1 MKNNLNQKTYSDV
14 LETIAN
20 LSSDEVFTSP
30 KVANQ
35 MLDLLPNEIW
45 KDKNVTFLD
54 PCCKSGVFLR
64 EIAKRL
70 INGLKDEIKDLDQRV
85 EHIFKNQLFG
95 IALTEL
101 TALLSRRS
109 LYCSKDAS
117 GEFSVI
123 KFKNPQGN
131 IMFNN
136 IKHTFSNGKC
146 KDCGAPENQYNRPD
160 ELEQHAYEF
169 IHTTNIN
176 KELSNMKFDVIIGN
190 PPYQL
195 NDGGGGNGSSAKPI
209 YNLFVQ
215 NAKLLNPRYISMI
228 IPSRWMTGGKGL
240 DDFRKD
246 MINDKHICKLYD
258 YINPK
263 DCFADVDIKGGV
275 CYFLWDKEY
284 SGKCHIYTKD
294 SSDTIAQS
302 FRYLREE
309 NDDIFIRDENLLNIK
324 NTVWNKNNNNNDNFA
339 LITSAS
345 KPYGLRADVIKEP
358 NKYNLDRLEDDEFIN
373 SYRLI
378 GLDKKR
384 VEKYIPKNYFKLKK
398 SNAIDKYKIFIS
410 KAYGCGAI
418 GEVPS
423 TPVLGT
429 PVLGTPGDV
438 CTETFLEIG
447 PFDTEIQAQ
456 NCIKYIKTKF
466 FRALVG
472 IMKQTQNTT
481 KETYR
486 YVPIQNFTNN
496 SDINWEKQ
504 IVDIDKQLY
513 QKYRLSND
521 DIEFIETKIT
531 PMS

>member
-1 MKNNLNQKTYSDV
+1 
-14 LETIAN
+14 
-20 LSSDEVFTSP
+20 
-30 KVANQ
+30 
-35 MLDLLPNEIW
+35 
-45 KDKNVTFLD
+45 
-54 PCCKSGVFLR
+54 
-64 EIAKRL
+64 
-70 INGLKDEIKDLDQRV
+70 
-85 EHIFKNQLFG
+85 
-95 IALTEL
+95 
-101 TALLSRRS
+101 
-109 LYCSKDAS
+109 
-117 GEFSVI
+117 
-123 KFKNPQGN
+123 
-131 IMFNN
+131 
-136 IKHTFSNGKC
+136 
-146 KDCGAPENQYNRPD
+146 
-160 ELEQHAYEF
+160 
-169 IHTTNIN
+169 
-176 KELSNMKFDVIIGN
+176 
-190 PPYQL
+190 
-195 NDGGGGNGSSAKPI
+195 
-209 YNLFVQ
+209 
-215 NAKLLNPRYISMI
+215 
-228 IPSRWMTGGKGL
+228 MTGGKGL

-246 MINDKHICKLYD
+246 MINDKHIYKLYD

-284 SGKCHIYTKD
+284 NGKCHIYTKD
-294 SSDTIAQS
+294 SSDTITQS
-302 FRYLREE
+302 FRYLCEE

-324 NTVWNKNNNNNDNFA
+324 NTIWNNNNNNSGNFA

-378 GLDKKR
+378 GLDKKGLR

-429 PVLGTPGDV
+429 PGDV

-447 PFDTEIQAQ
+447 PFDTKIQAQ

-481 KETYR
+481 QLTYK
-486 YVPIQNFTNN
+486 YVPIQNFNNN

-513 QKYRLSND
+513 QKYHLSND